1 MLPRTLLQL
10 NALPGMWPGY
20 LTHNYFALWPVDG
33 VTGLNLLA
41 LHDRLAVQEAAND
54 VGEALPQRDLHDD
67 FGQILTAIAP
77 CFNLPASAWRRIGRG
92 SRRFIHAGPDLDLLI
107 PQSMVDA

>member
-1 MLPRTLLQL
+1 MLPEC
-10 NALPGMWPGY
+10 GPGY
-20 LTHNYFALWPVDG
+20 STHNDFALWPVDG

-67 FGQILTAIAP
+67 IGRILSAIAP
-77 CFNLPASAWRRIGRG
+77 CFNVSASAWRRIGHG
-92 SRRFIHAGPDLDLLI
+92 SRRFIHAGPDLR
-107 PQSMVDA
+107 PPHPEKYG